1 MNSRFMLLLT
11 TILLSGCADTTQ
23 PYSDSNAQYEDEY
36 ESEKHSRF
44 FLKTDNDEDVTTAL
58 VGFMKDNG
66 FAVTRYSKEL
76 MVLKYDGGTF
86 LISPK
91 VSTGGLSR
99 LIVTKI
105 YTIEP
110 EYRET
115 LEIISY
121 VLELN
126 KKFNIAT
133 FSLSDDYE
141 DIHMQSSITFVDTL
155 AAKEIRKFMEHF
167 NLSVLSILI
176 VMPES
181 IKYLK

>member
-1 MNSRFMLLLT
+1 MNFRF
-11 TILLSGCADTTQ
+11 ILLFTIIITSGCAATTQ
-23 PYSDSNAQYEDEY
+23 PYSGSNAQYKDEY
-36 ESEKHSRF
+36 ESEKNSQF
-44 FLKTDNDEDVTTAL
+44 FLRTDNDEDVTAAL

-66 FAVTRYSKEL
+66 FDVTRYSKEL
-76 MVLKYDGGTF
+76 IVLKYDGGIF

-91 VSTGGLSR
+91 ASVGGLSR
-99 LIVTKI
+99 LIVTKL
-105 YTIEP
+105 YKIEP

-115 LEIISY
+115 LEIIAY

-133 FSLSDDYE
+133 FSFSDDYE

-155 AAKEIRKFMEHF
+155 AAKEIRKFMEYF
-167 NLSVLSILI
+167 NSSVLSILI